1 MYLLKFKSK
10 HTKLKM
16 FYILRF
22 RLLHEYEILNQNTN
36 EKVRISEKK
45 RGTYQTGNT
54 NNTW

>member
-1 MYLLKFKSK
+1 
-10 HTKLKM
+10 M

-22 RLLHEYEILNQNTN
+22 RLLHEYEILIQNTN